1 MASGLLDKA
10 NIILT
15 PTGYKAGTMYNVAPI
30 EQPYE
35 DFDFARAS
43 VASRV
48 NSSGLVEM
56 VGRTLGSNLVQNGDF
71 SELGTDLVQNGTFD
85 LGSELVTNGD
95 YSESGVGNATSQSGG
110 VLVNENNKLKITSGG
125 GAFARAVW
133 ATGGSA
139 GDTFVVEADII
150 SISGSVRFYDESNNG
165 TYADLVAGSTYKKYI
180 VLGSAA
186 KNLGF
191 GGNNDVNFEL
201 VLDNVSVKE
210 VPDWTLGT
218 GWSVENN
225 KAIYSGTANAN
236 LSQSGI
242 LTSSKQYK
250 LEYEVISS
258 TLVGGIVKLSGET
271 ASAQNVL
278 SQSVGT
284 HTLYFTADG
293 TSPTDLNIRVVI
305 NTAGQYEI
313 TNVVIKQLDPN
324 DYWTFSGGNITINDE
339 GCRINRI
346 SSTTFI
352 QQNVLTSGKV
362 YKVEFDVLDKPDNSG
377 TFIVRLGSNNVY
389 DVVTYEGT
397 RFSEYITSA
406 GIDFR
411 IYSSSNNGVIY
422 VDNIVVQEVIDTN
435 NIPRINYDSNG
446 ENGHWLLEPTST
458 NLIVNNN
465 NSFTP
470 NKTSITYNNINSPEG
485 IQNAFKVEAT
495 ATGTSIYVRT
505 TDITFTDATFSVFV
519 KYGNNQ
525 WLQFLSN
532 QSANHYFNFDV
543 QNGVFGINGTSTSNL
558 KATDFGNGWYRVS
571 GTFTGNTGLCQ
582 LRVYLSNASGVGY
595 GGATATSG
603 DFFYSYGWQAEAL
616 SYPTSYIPTLT
627 GSTETRATETAN
639 GAGSADLIN
648 STEGV
653 LYAEIAALANDGTN
667 RTIALNKDTN
677 DRIQMYFNT
686 STNGLSIFYKAQSG
700 ATSFIMNET
709 LTDATSFNKIAFKWK
724 ANDFALW
731 VNGVETDTVSSGV
744 TPTANSLNALEFEM
758 FNNASP
764 FYGKCKALTV
774 FNTALTDAEL
784 TELTS

>member
-1 MASGLLDKA
+1 MAEGLLDKA

-35 DFDFARAS
+35 DFVFSRAS

-71 SELGTDLVQNGTFD
+71 SEIGPDLVQNGTFD
-85 LGSELVTNGD
+85 LGSELVTSTSSTDNWINARGNSVLSVEGDTVRVTIGSGSTFGISTAITTVIGKSYQINSTGVRSNSSGQLIMRVANSANLSPAIYQDVTSDDLTLTTSASFTATATTTYVGFLATLQTTGD
-95 YSESGVGNATSQSGG
+95 YIET
-110 VLVNENNKLKITSGG
+110 
-125 GAFARAVW
+125 
-133 ATGGSA
+133 
-139 GDTFVVEADII
+139 
-150 SISGSVRFYDESNNG
+150 
-165 TYADLVAGSTYKKYI
+165 
-180 VLGSAA
+180 
-186 KNLGF
+186 NL
-191 GGNNDVNFEL
+191 L
-201 VLDNVSVKE
+201 SVKE

-218 GWSVENN
+218 YTSIENN
-225 KAIYSGTANAN
+225 KAVITNSTGEISLRQSLGVAQKTIKVTYTISDYVSGVLRMQYGAINGTNRSANGTYTDYIKGANVSQDLLIYS
-236 LSQSGI
+236 
-242 LTSSKQYK
+242 LTSDTS
-250 LEYEVISS
+250 
-258 TLVGGIVKLSGET
+258 LS
-271 ASAQNVL
+271 
-278 SQSVGT
+278 
-284 HTLYFTADG
+284 
-293 TSPTDLNIRVVI
+293 
-305 NTAGQYEI
+305 I
-313 TNVVIKQLDPN
+313 TNVVVQELDPN

-397 RFSEYITSA
+397 RFSKYITSA

-458 NLIVNNN
+458 NLITYSENFEDSSWSNASVGTAPTLEGGYTAPDGSSNAYKISNAN
-465 NSFTP
+465 QNSFWY
-470 NKTSITYNNINSPEG
+470 SSSVIGADNS
-485 IQNAFKVEAT
+485 
-495 ATGTSIYVRT
+495 RT
-505 TDITFTDATFSVFV
+505 IWART
-519 KYGNNQ
+519 
-525 WLQFLSN
+525 
-532 QSANHYFNFDV
+532 
-543 QNGVFGINGTSTSNL
+543 
-558 KATDFGNGWYRVS
+558 VS
-571 GTFTGNTGLCQ
+571 GTGTAQLTSHNSNTNNTFNLTETWQRFEVNG
-582 LRVYLSNASGVGY
+582 
-595 GGATATSG
+595 TTSG
-603 DFFYSYGWQAEAL
+603 IGSTNFYAVDFRGSGTLTELLIWGAQAEAL
-616 SYPTSYIPTLT
+616 SYATSYIPTLT

-653 LYAEIAALANDGTN
+653 LYAEIAALADDGTS
-667 RTIALNKDTN
+667 RTISLSSGSTSN
-677 DRIQMYFNT
+677 RVFIQFRST
-686 STNGLSIFYKAQSG
+686 SGQVNSGIVVSNSAQAVISH
-700 ATSFIMNET
+700 TITQTQYIKM
-709 LTDATSFNKIAFKWK
+709 AFKYK

-731 VNGVETDTVSSGV
+731 VNGVEVGTDTSG
-744 TPTANSLNALEFEM
+744 TTFTANTLTELNFDSGSGAED
-758 FNNASP
+758 